1 MSDLMR
7 LTTEFEGHRLTTIK
21 FRGRPCWIA
30 RQIGASIGY
39 SHAGK
44 RLPNKITGEWSD
56 EFIAGHDY
64 ELLQGE
70 DLAAF
75 KALFQL
81 GTGSVPSRTRGVV
94 VLYEPGLHL
103 VLAKTNKP
111 VGRRLRRFLVDHV
124 LPQLARDGHFD
135 PARRVEEGQ
144 VVEGVV
150 AAGAPLAERREER
163 LARQAEIR
171 AHEVDLQDRKFRVAT
186 LHRTISSLNTT
197 GHLSQPAAAS
207 LEVSASEIALQE
219 RLDHIKPVLDHG
231 DWVSPSAMAKLWGV
245 SAQRV
250 GRTIS
255 RLDLRREQP
264 GLALSIL
271 NVAPG
276 SGRQVVT
283 WIYSPAAVAAIEAE
297 LVAQGHIDPD
307 MR

>member
-1 MSDLMR
+1 MR
-7 LTTEFEGHRLTTIK
+7 LNTEFEGHRLTTIT

-30 RQIGASIGY
+30 RQIAAAIGY
-39 SHAGK
+39 GHAGK

-75 KALFQL
+75 KALFEL
-81 GTGSVPSRTRGVV
+81 GTGSVPSRTRGLL
-94 VLYEPGLHL
+94 VLYESGLHL

-124 LPQLARDGHFD
+124 LPQLVRDGRYD
-135 PARRVEEGQ
+135 PTRSVEEGHADGERTA
-144 VVEGVV
+144 VP
-150 AAGAPLAERREER
+150 ASLDERREAR
-163 LARQAEIR
+163 LTWQAEIR
-171 AHEVDLQDRKFRVAT
+171 AREVDLRDRRFRVAT
-186 LHRTISSLNTT
+186 LHRTINSLSAV
-197 GHLSQPAAAS
+197 GHLTGPAVAS

-219 RLDHIKPVLDHG
+219 PLDHIKPVLQRG
-231 DWVSPSAMAKLWGV
+231 TWLSPTAMAQQWGV
-245 SAQRV
+245 SPQRV

-255 RLDLRREQP
+255 SLGLRKEQP
-264 GLALSIL
+264 DIALSIL

-283 WIYSPAAVAAIEAE
+283 WLYSPIAVASIEAE
-297 LVAQGHIDPD
+297 LAAQGHIAADE
-307 MR
+307 R